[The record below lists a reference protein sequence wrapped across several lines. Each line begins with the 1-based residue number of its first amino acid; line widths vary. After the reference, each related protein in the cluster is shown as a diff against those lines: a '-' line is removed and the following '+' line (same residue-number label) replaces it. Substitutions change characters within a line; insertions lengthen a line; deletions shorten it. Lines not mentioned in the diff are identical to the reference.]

1 MAARWQMVGSGRV
14 RCLADADVDIAVQLL
29 ECSLD
34 LIKSGCV
41 VEPEQ
46 TVYLLPMPVEAPRE
60 LGAGDAGLLH
70 GRIKLRLERGQ
81 QRQAHPRP
89 FVALPLCRP

>member
-41 VEPEQ
+41 VELGHACP
-46 TVYLLPMPVEAPRE
+46 AP
-60 LGAGDAGLLH
+60 LW
-70 GRIKLRLERGQ
+70 
-81 QRQAHPRP
+81 
-89 FVALPLCRP
+89 C